1 MSESRAQ
8 TRRPRPRWRRILMN
22 ILLLPPALLYVI
34 IENVF
39 WAGAK
44 GLLYEAAK
52 VPVVGALQRGLERL
66 PAAAV
71 LPLFLIPEILSHL
84 GGLWATVLLVQ
95 RKFFLAFMVGLFI
108 KGIATLMTVWIYQ
121 SCTTALLSVKWFAWV
136 HGKAM
141 QGRDWVAER
150 IKPARLLARRLI
162 KTGRSSLTRRFRAL
176 RALIAQRLGVKR
188 K

>member
-1 MSESRAQ
+1 
-8 TRRPRPRWRRILMN
+8 MN

-44 GLLYEAAK
+44 GLLREASKA
-52 VPVVGALQRGLERL
+52 PVVGAMQRGLEKL

-71 LPLFLIPEILSHL
+71 LPLFLIPEIFSHL

-95 RKFFLAFMVGLFI
+95 RKFFLAFLVGLFI
-108 KGIATLMTVWIYQ
+108 KGLATLMTVWIYQ
-121 SCTTALLSVKWFAWV
+121 SCTSALLSVKWFAWL

-162 KTGRSSLTRRFRAL
+162 KTGRSNVTRRFRAL
-176 RALIAQRLGVKR
+176 RAVIAQRLGVKR